1 LWFALRAR
9 LLSFDQRLQTSTLK
23 LLAAAAIL
31 ALALWLGE
39 LILAPLLAPLPRFRS
54 EALLLALA
62 VVGMIA
68 YVGTIMLLFDRK
80 WFSAFRGRPA
90 PATATA
96 PPPAAA

>member
-1 LWFALRAR
+1 
-9 LLSFDQRLQTSTLK
+9 LK

-68 YVGTIMLLFDRK
+68 YVGTITLLFDRK

-90 PATATA
+90 PATATV
-96 PPPAAA
+96 PPTAAA